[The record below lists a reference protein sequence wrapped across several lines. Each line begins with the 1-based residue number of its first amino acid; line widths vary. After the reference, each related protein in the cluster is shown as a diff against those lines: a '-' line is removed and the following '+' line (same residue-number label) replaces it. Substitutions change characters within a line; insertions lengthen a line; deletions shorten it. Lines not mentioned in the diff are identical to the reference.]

1 MTTKKKMKTQGQDVL
16 KGFHCDG
23 DMDGRSQADLWY
35 FLIEGDQILYCERCT
50 ADHNAR
56 VASTGKAQKMTVA
69 FAPNG
74 LVQFMA
80 KRWDANP
87 PFLQNFG
94 KRQ

>member
-1 MTTKKKMKTQGQDVL
+1 MTTAQKKTTRRRGKDVL
-16 KGFHCDG
+16 KCFHCG
-23 DMDGRSQADLWY
+23 HGMDGRSQADLWY
-35 FLIEGDQILYCERCT
+35 FLIEGDQILYCDRCT

-56 VASTGKAQKMTVA
+56 VAATGKAQKMTVP

-87 PFLQNFG
+87 PFG
-94 KRQ
+94 